1 MSPFGARANSIGYGA
16 SMIVGMPFGT
26 QFAVGLSV
34 ARLNAASCCRAA
46 GVSGY
51 VLTSTAA

>member
-1 MSPFGARANSIGYGA
+1 MSPLSWRTNSIGYGA

-34 ARLNAASCCRAA
+34 LRSNSRELRARSRRQRIRR
-46 GVSGY
+46 
-51 VLTSTAA
+51 